1 MIIVY
6 LGVIYRVPQLDQCE
20 IYDQDLVDPQLKHTY
35 RKIPRLPRY
44 SIDCI
49 VLYFSYTFSVR
60 MADFAPAYGR
70 CDTGGFKFSEVLQH
84 YQSPD
89 VE

>member
-1 MIIVY
+1 M
-6 LGVIYRVPQLDQCE
+6 PQLDRCE
-20 IYDQDLVDPQLKHTY
+20 IYDHNLVDPQLKMTY

-44 SIDCI
+44 SIDGI
-49 VLYFSYTFSVR
+49 GLYFSYIFCVR

-70 CDTGGFKFSEVLQH
+70 CDTGGFKFSEILPH
-84 YQSPD
+84 YKLPD